1 MEKSIGGTCFFCC
14 EDAIKYMWKNLSW
27 RNELFSYKIGHIK
40 CKTFYDWR
48 RNNEG

>member
-1 MEKSIGGTCFFCC
+1 MYVENFDYAQETRFDSTVTKI
-14 EDAIKYMWKNLSW
+14 LSW
-27 RNELFSYKIGHIK
+27 RNELFSFTIGHIK